1 MPADFFLEFSI
12 IFLLKAGF
20 QDDTAGNHRMSN
32 RPDPGRNAAG
42 KKRACQETPPI

>member
-12 IFLLKAGF
+12 IFLLKDGF
-20 QDDTAGNHRMSN
+20 QDDRMGNHRMSN

-42 KKRACQETPPI
+42 KKRASQEAPPI